1 MAAVSQAERI
11 APSLEPAVVERHA
24 WRLGDLSESNN
35 WAYYL
40 LLPSLLLV
48 AAVALYPVASGVWLS
63 FQRYN
68 LLRAPSPSFVGLA
81 QYASLWTDSVFWTAA
96 RNTVVWV
103 TAGAGSQFLLGLIVA
118 LALNRPRLRAIGLLR
133 IGLLLPWLMPT
144 VVAGHMWS
152 LLLDSRLGV
161 VNDLLVRVGLLHNYV
176 AWFAQAETALGAVL
190 VVDLWKNFPFFTLLL
205 LAGLQGVPDELY
217 EAAEV
222 DGANAWY
229 CFWRITLPLLT
240 PVIVAS
246 VILRVIGLVNAPD
259 LMIILTHGGPGLA
272 THVLSLL
279 AFNDAYTGFDF
290 GAAAAVATV
299 MLVVLMLFTSAYVRV
314 SGVTRD

>member
-1 MAAVSQAERI
+1 
-11 APSLEPAVVERHA
+11 
-24 WRLGDLSESNN
+24 
-35 WAYYL
+35 
-40 LLPSLLLV
+40 
-48 AAVALYPVASGVWLS
+48 
-63 FQRYN
+63 
-68 LLRAPSPSFVGLA
+68 
-81 QYASLWTDSVFWTAA
+81 
-96 RNTVVWV
+96 
-103 TAGAGSQFLLGLIVA
+103 LITA
-118 LALNRPRLRAIGLLR
+118 LALNRPRLRAINVLR
-133 IGLLLPWLMPT
+133 VGLLLPWLMPT

-161 VNDLLVRVGLLHNYV
+161 VNDLLVRLGLVPGYV
-176 AWFAQAETALGAVL
+176 AWFAQAETALASVL

-205 LAGLQGVPDELY
+205 LAGLQGVPEELY

-229 CFWRITLPLLT
+229 CFWRITLPLIA
-240 PVIVAS
+240 PVIVAA

-279 AFNDAYTGFDF
+279 AFNDAYTGFNF

-299 MLVVLMLFTSAYVRV
+299 MLVILMIFTSLYVRV

>member
-1 MAAVSQAERI
+1 LVQVSQAERI
-11 APSLEPAVVERHA
+11 ALSSEPVVARPG
-24 WRLGDLSESNN
+24 WRLGDLSESSH

-48 AAVALYPVASGVWLS
+48 AMVAVYPVASGVWLS

-68 LLRAPSPSFVGLA
+68 LLRAPVPSFVGLA
-81 QYASLWTDSVFWTAA
+81 QYADLWSDSVFWTAA

-103 TAGAGSQFLLGLIVA
+103 AVGAGSQFLLGLAVA
-118 LALNRPRLRAIGLLR
+118 LALNRPRLRGIGLLR
-133 IGLLLPWLMPT
+133 LGLLLPWLMPT

-161 VNDLLVRVGLLHNYV
+161 INDVLVRLGLLNNYV
-176 AWFAQAETALGAVL
+176 AWFAQAETAMGAVL
-190 VVDLWKNFPFFTLLL
+190 VVDLWKNFPFFALLL

-229 CFWRITLPLLT
+229 RFWRITLPLLT

-279 AFNDAYTGFDF
+279 AFNDAYTGFNF

-299 MLVVLMLFTSAYVRV
+299 MLVLLMLFTSAYVRV
-314 SGVTRD
+314 SGVTRE

>member
-1 MAAVSQAERI
+1 MMSLAEHASAGVESRVSR
-11 APSLEPAVVERHA
+11 SGWRPA
-24 WRLGDLSESNN
+24 DLSESRR

-40 LLPSLLLV
+40 LLPSLIMV
-48 AAVALYPVASGVWLS
+48 AAVAVYPVGSGVWLS

-68 LLRAPSPSFVGLA
+68 LLRAPVPIFIGLE
-81 QYASLWTDSVFWTAA
+81 QYANLAADPVFWTSV
-96 RNTVVWV
+96 RNTAVFVIV
-103 TAGAGSQFLLGLIVA
+103 GVISQFLLGLITA
-118 LALNRPRLRAIGLLR
+118 LALNRPGLRGMPVLR

-161 VNDLLVRVGLLHNYV
+161 VNDLLVRVGLVPAYV
-176 AWFAQAETALGAVL
+176 AWFAQAETAMGAVL
-190 VVDLWKNFPFFTLLL
+190 LVDLWKNFPFFTLLL
-205 LAGLQGVPDELY
+205 LAGLQGVPEELY

-222 DGANAWY
+222 DGAAAWY
-229 CFWRITLPLLT
+229 RFLRITLPLLT
-240 PVIVAS
+240 PVIVAAI
-246 VILRVIGLVNAPD
+246 ILRVIGLVNAPD

-279 AFNDAYTGFDF
+279 AFNNAYTGFNF

-299 MLVVLMLFTSAYVRV
+299 MLVLLMIFTSAYVRV

>member
-1 MAAVSQAERI
+1 VSQAKRI
-11 APSLEPAVVERHA
+11 APTLRPVAARPA
-24 WRLGDLSESNN
+24 WGLGDVSESSH

-40 LLPSLLLV
+40 LLPSLALV
-48 AAVALYPVASGVWLS
+48 AAVAVYPVASGVWLGL
-63 FQRYN
+63 QRYN
-68 LLRAPSPSFVGLA
+68 LLRAPTPTFIGLG
-81 QYASLWTDSVFWTAA
+81 QYVDLAGDTVFWTSV

-103 TAGAGSQFLLGLIVA
+103 VVGATSQFLLGLATA
-118 LALNRPRLRAIGLLR
+118 LALNRPRLRALGLLR
-133 IGLLLPWLMPT
+133 VGLLLPWLMPT

-161 VNDLLVRVGLLHNYV
+161 VNDLLVRLGLLQTYV
-176 AWFAQAETALGAVL
+176 AWFAQANTALAAVL

-229 CFWRITLPLLT
+229 RFLRITLPLLT
-240 PVIVAS
+240 PVIVAA
-246 VILRVIGLVNAPD
+246 VILRVIGLVNSPD

-290 GAAAAVATV
+290 GAAAAVGTV
-299 MLVVLMLFTSAYVRV
+299 MLVLLMAFTSLYVRA

>member
-1 MAAVSQAERI
+1 VALTASSAKPAVSRQ
-11 APSLEPAVVERHA
+11 A
-24 WRLGDLSESNN
+24 WRLEDLSESNR

-68 LLRAPSPSFVGLA
+68 LLRAPIPTFIGLG
-81 QYASLWTDSVFWTAA
+81 QYADLWTDSRFWTSV
-96 RNTVVWV
+96 RNTVTWV
-103 TAGAGSQFLLGLIVA
+103 SVGAASQFLLGLITA
-118 LALNRPRLRAIGLLR
+118 LALNRPRLRGLAVLR
-133 IGLLLPWLMPT
+133 VGLLLPWLMPT

-152 LLLDSRLGV
+152 LLMDSRIGV
-161 VNDLLVRVGLLHNYV
+161 VNDLLVRGGLLSGYV
-176 AWFAQAETALGAVL
+176 AWFAQAETAMGAVL
-190 VVDLWKNFPFFTLLL
+190 VVDLWRNFPFFTLLL

-229 CFWRITLPLLT
+229 SFWRITLPLLT
-240 PVIVAS
+240 PVIVAA
-246 VILRVIGLVNAPD
+246 VILRVIGLVNSPD

-299 MLVVLMLFTSAYVRV
+299 MLGLLMVFTSLYVRV
-314 SGVTRD
+314 SGVTRE

>member
-1 MAAVSQAERI
+1 MSQAERI
-11 APSLEPAVVERHA
+11 APSFEPAIARARWHPS
-24 WRLGDLSESNN
+24 DLSESRH

-40 LLPSLLLV
+40 LLPSLVLV
-48 AAVALYPVASGVWLS
+48 AAVAVYPVASGVWLS

-68 LLRAPSPSFVGLA
+68 LLRAPVPSFVGLS
-81 QYASLWTDSVFWTAA
+81 QYADLWSDSVFWTAV
-96 RNTVVWV
+96 RNTGVWV
-103 TAGAGSQFLLGLIVA
+103 TIGAGSQFLLGLITA
-118 LALNRPRLRAIGLLR
+118 LALNRSRLRVGPLLR

-161 VNDLLVRVGLLHNYV
+161 VNDLLVRAGLLHGYV
-176 AWFAQAETALGAVL
+176 AWFAQSETAMGAVL

-205 LAGLQGVPDELY
+205 LAGLQGIPDELY

-222 DGANAWY
+222 DGADAWY
-229 CFWRITLPLLT
+229 RFLRITLPLLT
-240 PVIVAS
+240 PVIFAS
-246 VILRVIGLVNAPD
+246 VILRVIGLVNSPD

-279 AFNDAYTGFDF
+279 AFNDAYTGFNF

-299 MLVVLMLFTSAYVRV
+299 MLVLLMTFTSAYVRV

>member
-1 MAAVSQAERI
+1 MSQADRI
-11 APSLEPAVVERHA
+11 AYSPQRAAGRQRHA
-24 WRLGDLSESNN
+24 WRLGDLSESRR
-35 WAYYL
+35 WAYFL
-40 LLPSLLLV
+40 LVPSLLLV
-48 AAVALYPVASGVWLS
+48 AAVAVYPVASGVWLS

-68 LLRAPSPSFVGLA
+68 LLRSPVPSFIGLG
-81 QYASLWTDSVFWTAA
+81 QYSDLWTDTVFWTAA

-103 TAGAGSQFLLGLIVA
+103 AVGVSSQFLLGLIVA
-118 LALNRPRLRAIGLLR
+118 LALNRPRMRGLGLLR
-133 IGLLLPWLMPT
+133 VGLLLPWLMPT

-161 VNDLLVRVGLLHNYV
+161 VNDVLVRVGLIPKYV
-176 AWFAQAETALGAVL
+176 AWFAQAETAMGAVL

-205 LAGLQGVPDELY
+205 LAGLQGIPDELY

-222 DGANAWY
+222 DGANTMY
-229 CFWRITLPLLT
+229 RFWRITLPLLT
-240 PVIVAS
+240 PVIVAA

-299 MLVVLMLFTSAYVRV
+299 MLVVLMLFTSVYVRV
-314 SGVTRD
+314 SGVARE

>member
-1 MAAVSQAERI
+1 MSLAERA
-11 APSLEPAVVERHA
+11 APGVEPAVGRRA
-24 WRLGDLSESNN
+24 WHLTDVSESRR

-48 AAVALYPVASGVWLS
+48 AAVAIYPVGSGVWLS

-68 LLRAPSPSFVGLA
+68 LLRAPVPSFIGLE
-81 QYASLWTDSVFWTAA
+81 QYADLASDPVFWTSV
-96 RNTVVWV
+96 RNTLVWV
-103 TAGAGSQFLLGLIVA
+103 SVGAGSQFLLGLITA
-118 LALNRPRLRAIGLLR
+118 LALNRPGLRGLSFLR
-133 IGLLLPWLMPT
+133 VGLLLPWLMPT

-161 VNDLLVRVGLLHNYV
+161 VNDVLLRLGLIQSYV
-176 AWFAQAETALGAVL
+176 AWFAQSETAMWSVL
-190 VVDLWKNFPFFTLLL
+190 MVDLWKNFPFFTLLL

-222 DGANAWY
+222 DGAGAWY
-229 CFWRITLPLLT
+229 RFLRITMPLLT
-240 PVIVAS
+240 PVIVAA

-279 AFNDAYTGFDF
+279 AFNNAYTGFNF

-299 MLVVLMLFTSAYVRV
+299 MLVLLMLFTSAYVRV
-314 SGVTRD
+314 SGVTRE

>member
-1 MAAVSQAERI
+1 VSQAERI
-11 APSLEPAVVERHA
+11 APSFEPAVAHSV
-24 WRLGDLSESNN
+24 WRLGDLSESGR

-68 LLRAPSPSFVGLA
+68 LLRAPVPSFVGLA
-81 QYASLWTDSVFWTAA
+81 QYADLSTDPVFWTAV
-96 RNTVVWV
+96 RNTAVWV
-103 TAGAGSQFLLGLIVA
+103 TVGAGSQFLLGLITA
-118 LALNRPRLRAIGLLR
+118 LALNRPRLRAVGLLR

-161 VNDLLVRVGLLHNYV
+161 INDVLVRMGLLNGYV
-176 AWFAQAETALGAVL
+176 AWFAQAGTAMGAVL

-205 LAGLQGVPDELY
+205 LAGLQGVPEELY

-229 CFWRITLPLLT
+229 RFMRITLPLLT

-246 VILRVIGLVNAPD
+246 MILRVIGLVNAPD

-279 AFNDAYTGFDF
+279 AFNDAYTGFNF

-299 MLVVLMLFTSAYVRV
+299 MLVLLMVFTSAYVRV

>member
-1 MAAVSQAERI
+1 VSQAERI
-11 APSLEPAVVERHA
+11 ALSSEPVVARPG
-24 WRLGDLSESNN
+24 WRLGDLSESSH

-48 AAVALYPVASGVWLS
+48 AMVAVYPVASGVWLS

-68 LLRAPSPSFVGLA
+68 LLRAPVPSFVGLA
-81 QYASLWTDSVFWTAA
+81 QYADLWSDSVFWTAA

-103 TAGAGSQFLLGLIVA
+103 AVGAGSQFLLGLAVA
-118 LALNRPRLRAIGLLR
+118 LALNRPRLRGIGLLR
-133 IGLLLPWLMPT
+133 LGLLLPWLMPT

-161 VNDLLVRVGLLHNYV
+161 INDVLVRLGLLNNYV
-176 AWFAQAETALGAVL
+176 AWFAQAETAMGAVL
-190 VVDLWKNFPFFTLLL
+190 VVDLWKNFPFFALLL

-229 CFWRITLPLLT
+229 RFWRITLPLLT

-279 AFNDAYTGFDF
+279 AFNDAYTGFNF

-299 MLVVLMLFTSAYVRV
+299 MLVLLMLFTSAYVRV
-314 SGVTRD
+314 SGVTRE

>member
-1 MAAVSQAERI
+1 MSNVDQATAPARQLLASGNWRI
-11 APSLEPAVVERHA
+11 A
-24 WRLGDLSESNN
+24 DLSESRG

-48 AAVALYPVASGVWLS
+48 VAVAVYPVASGVWLS
-63 FQRYN
+63 FERYN
-68 LLRAPSPSFVGLA
+68 LLRSPVPTFIGLG
-81 QYASLWTDSVFWTAA
+81 QYANLWTDSTFWTSV
-96 RNTVVWV
+96 RNTAVWV
-103 TAGAGSQFLLGLIVA
+103 TVGSASQFLLGLITA
-118 LALNRPRLRAIGLLR
+118 LALNRPGLRTLGALR
-133 IGLLLPWLMPT
+133 IGLLLPWLMPS

-152 LLLDSRLGV
+152 LLLDSRIGV
-161 VNDLLVRVGLLHNYV
+161 VNDLLVRAGVLHAYV
-176 AWFAQAETALGAVL
+176 AWFAQAETAMGAVL
-190 VVDLWKNFPFFTLLL
+190 IVDLWRNFPFFTLLL
-205 LAGLQGVPDELY
+205 VAGLQGIPDELY

-229 CFWRITLPLLT
+229 RFWRITLPLLT
-240 PVIVAS
+240 PVIVAA

-290 GAAAAVATV
+290 GAAAAVGTV
-299 MLVVLMLFTSAYVRV
+299 MLVLLMVFTSLYVRV
-314 SGVTRD
+314 SGVTRG

>member
-1 MAAVSQAERI
+1 
-11 APSLEPAVVERHA
+11 VVARPA
-24 WRLGDLSESNN
+24 WRLGDLSESGH

-48 AAVALYPVASGVWLS
+48 AMVAVYPVASGVWLS

-68 LLRAPSPSFVGLA
+68 LLRAPVPTFIGLG
-81 QYASLWTDSVFWTAA
+81 QYADLWSDSVFWIAA

-103 TAGAGSQFLLGLIVA
+103 AVGAGSQFLVGLTIA
-118 LALNRPRLRAIGLLR
+118 LALNRPRLRGIGLLR
-133 IGLLLPWLMPT
+133 LGLLLPWLMPT

-161 VNDLLVRVGLLHNYV
+161 VNDLLVHVGLLHGYV
-176 AWFAQAETALGAVL
+176 AWFAQAETAMGAVL

-205 LAGLQGVPDELY
+205 LAGLQGVPEELY

-229 CFWRITLPLLT
+229 RFWRITLPLLT
-240 PVIVAS
+240 PVIVAA

-279 AFNDAYTGFDF
+279 AFNSAYTGFNF
-290 GAAAAVATV
+290 GAAAAIGTV
-299 MLVVLMLFTSAYVRV
+299 MLALLMLFTSAYVRV
-314 SGVTRD
+314 SGVTRE

>member
-1 MAAVSQAERI
+1 VNQVQGI
-11 APSLEPAVVERHA
+11 APPRSFVRGIGRAA
-24 WRLGDLSESNN
+24 WNLGDISETRR
-35 WAYYL
+35 WAYFL
-40 LLPSLLLV
+40 LLPSLVLV
-48 AAVALYPVASGVWLS
+48 AAVALYPVASGVWLG

-68 LLRAPSPSFVGLA
+68 LLRTPSPSFIGLG
-81 QYASLWTDSVFWTAA
+81 QYVDLWGDTVFWTSV
-96 RNTVVWV
+96 RNTAVWV
-103 TAGAGSQFLLGLIVA
+103 TVGSVSQFLLGLVTA
-118 LALNRPRLRAIGLLR
+118 LALNRPGIRGLGVFR
-133 IGLLLPWLMPT
+133 VGLLLPWLMPT

-161 VNDLLVRVGLLHNYV
+161 VNDVLVRAGLLSNYV
-176 AWFAQAETALGAVL
+176 AWFAQAQTAMGAVL

-229 CFWRITLPLLT
+229 RFVRITLPLLT
-240 PVIVAS
+240 PVIVAA

-259 LMIILTHGGPGLA
+259 LMIVLTHGGPGLA

-299 MLVVLMLFTSAYVRV
+299 MLVLLMVFTSVYVRV
-314 SGVTRD
+314 SGATRE

>member
-1 MAAVSQAERI
+1 MSQAERI
-11 APSLEPAVVERHA
+11 APSFERVVAKPA
-24 WRLGDLSESNN
+24 WRLRDLSESSH

-48 AAVALYPVASGVWLS
+48 AAVAVYPVASGVWLS

-68 LLRAPSPSFVGLA
+68 LLRTPIPSFAGLY
-81 QYASLWTDSVFWTAA
+81 QYVSLWTDSVFWTAV
-96 RNTVVWV
+96 RNTLVWV
-103 TAGAGSQFLLGLIVA
+103 TVGAASQFLLGMVTA
-118 LALNRPRLRAIGLLR
+118 LALNRPRLRVISLLR

-161 VNDLLVRVGLLHNYV
+161 VNDLLVRLGFLHSYV
-176 AWFAQAETALGAVL
+176 AWFAQAETAMGAVL

-229 CFWRITLPLLT
+229 RFWRITLPLLT
-240 PVIVAS
+240 PVIVAA
-246 VILRVIGLVNAPD
+246 VILRVIGLVNSPD

-279 AFNDAYTGFDF
+279 AFNNAYTGFDF
-290 GAAAAVATV
+290 GAAAAIATV
-299 MLVVLMLFTSAYVRV
+299 MLVLLMVFTSAYVKV
-314 SGVTRD
+314 SGVTR

>member
-1 MAAVSQAERI
+1 MSLAER
-11 APSLEPAVVERHA
+11 ATRVERMVGPSA
-24 WRLGDLSESNN
+24 WNLADLSESRR
-35 WAYYL
+35 WAYFL

-48 AAVALYPVASGVWLS
+48 AAVALYPVGSGVWLS

-68 LLRAPSPSFVGLA
+68 LLRTPVPTFIGLE
-81 QYASLWTDSVFWTAA
+81 QYADLAADPVFWTSV
-96 RNTVVWV
+96 RNTLVWV
-103 TAGAGSQFLLGLIVA
+103 SVGAGSQFLLGLITA
-118 LALNRPRLRAIGLLR
+118 LALNRPGVRGLGFLRV
-133 IGLLLPWLMPT
+133 GLLLPWLMPT

-161 VNDLLVRVGLLHNYV
+161 VNDLLVRLGLVQTYV
-176 AWFAQAETALGAVL
+176 AWFAQSETAMWAVL
-190 VVDLWKNFPFFTLLL
+190 LVDLWKNFPFFTLLL

-222 DGANAWY
+222 DGAGAWY
-229 CFWRITLPLLT
+229 RFLRITLPLLT
-240 PVIVAS
+240 PVIVAA

-279 AFNDAYTGFDF
+279 AFNNAYTGFNF
-290 GAAAAVATV
+290 GAAAAVATI
-299 MLVVLMLFTSAYVRV
+299 MLVLLMLFTSAYVRV
-314 SGVTRD
+314 SGVTRE

>member
-1 MAAVSQAERI
+1 VI
-11 APSLEPAVVERHA
+11 ARSA
-24 WRLGDLSESNN
+24 WQPGDISESSH

-48 AAVALYPVASGVWLS
+48 ALVAVYPVASGVWLS

-68 LLRAPSPSFVGLA
+68 LLRAPVPSFIGLS
-81 QYASLWTDSVFWTAA
+81 QYADLWGDSVFWTAT

-103 TAGAGSQFLLGLIVA
+103 AVGAGSQFLLGLIVA

-133 IGLLLPWLMPT
+133 VGLLLPWLMPT

-161 VNDLLVRVGLLHNYV
+161 VNDLLVRVGVLHNYV
-176 AWFAQAETALGAVL
+176 AWFAQAETAMAAVL

-222 DGANAWY
+222 DGANARY
-229 CFWRITLPLLT
+229 RFWRITLPLLT

-279 AFNDAYTGFDF
+279 AFNDAYTGFNF
-290 GAAAAVATV
+290 GAAAAIGTV
-299 MLVVLMLFTSAYVRV
+299 MLLLLMLFTSAYVRV